1 MRIIAGQHR
10 GRNLVT
16 VRDHSVRPTT
26 DRAKQTIFDILS
38 NRLDFDG
45 IEVLDLFAG
54 SGSLGLEAIS
64 RGAGQ
69 VTFVDKS
76 PQVLQVLET
85 NVSALG
91 CSEQCTSYAADVFWY
106 LKNARRSFDLVFVDP
121 PYRLERIADL
131 PAELYTSQALR
142 EGTFVV
148 MEHSKESPV
157 EPSESMFE
165 ITRKPFG
172 QTTVLVMKTKP
183 KEPPQTPSQKPEG

>member
-38 NRLDFDG
+38 NRLDFDE

-64 RGAGQ
+64 RGARQ

-76 PQVLQVLET
+76 PQALQVLEM
-85 NVSALG
+85 NVTALG
-91 CSEQCTSYAADVFWY
+91 CNEQCTSYAADVFWY
-106 LKNARRSFDLVFVDP
+106 LKNARHSFDLVFVDP

-131 PAELYTSQALR
+131 PAELFGSGALR

-148 MEHSKESPV
+148 MEHSRKSPV

-165 ITRKPFG
+165 ITRKLFG
-172 QTTVLVMKTKP
+172 QTTVLILKTKS
-183 KEPPQTPSQKPEG
+183 KESAQTLQQKPQG

>member
-64 RGAGQ
+64 RGARQ

-76 PQVLQVLET
+76 PQALQVLDT
-85 NVSALG
+85 NVTTLG
-91 CSEQCTSYAADVFWY
+91 CKEQCTSYAAEVFWY
-106 LKNARRSFDLVFVDP
+106 LKNARHSFDLVFVDP

-131 PAELYTSQALR
+131 PAELYASGALK

-148 MEHSKESPV
+148 MEYSKKSPV

-165 ITRKPFG
+165 ITRKLFG
-172 QTTVLVMKTKP
+172 QTTVLILKTRSKQSA
-183 KEPPQTPSQKPEG
+183 QTPLQQPQG

>member
-10 GRNLVT
+10 GRILVN
-16 VRDHSVRPTT
+16 VRDLSVRPTT

-45 IEVLDLFAG
+45 IEVLDLFSG
-54 SGSLGLEAIS
+54 SGSLVLEAIS
-64 RGAGQ
+64 RGARQ

-76 PQVLQVLET
+76 PQSLQVLET
-85 NVSALG
+85 NVRTIG
-91 CSEQCTSYAADVFWY
+91 CNDQCTSYAADAFWY
-106 LKNARRSFDLVFVDP
+106 LKNARRAFDLVFVDP

-131 PAELYTSQALR
+131 PAELFASEALR

-157 EPSESMFE
+157 RPSESMFE

-172 QTTVLVMKTKP
+172 QTIVLVLRTKP
-183 KEPPQTPSQKPEG
+183 KEPIQTSSPTLEG

>member
-64 RGAGQ
+64 RGARQ
-69 VTFVDKS
+69 ATFVDKS
-76 PQVLQVLET
+76 PQSLQILEA
-85 NVSALG
+85 NIRSIG
-91 CSEQCTSYAADVFWY
+91 CEAQCTAYAADVFWY

-121 PYRLERIADL
+121 PYRLDRIADL
-131 PAELYTSQALR
+131 PKELFASEALR

-157 EPSESMFE
+157 EPAETMFD

-172 QTTVLVMKTKP
+172 QTTVLILKTRQKQP
-183 KEPPQTPSQKPEG
+183 TQTPPETT

>member
-10 GRNLVT
+10 GRNLVN

-54 SGSLGLEAIS
+54 TGSLGLEAIS
-64 RGAGQ
+64 RGARQ
-69 VTFVDKS
+69 ATFVDKS
-76 PQVLQVLET
+76 PQSLEVLET
-85 NVSALG
+85 NVRTLG
-91 CSEQCTSYAADVFWY
+91 CDEQCTSYSADVFWY

-131 PAELYTSQALR
+131 PAELHASDALR

-157 EPSESMFE
+157 EPLESMFE

-172 QTTVLVMKTKP
+172 QTTVLILRTKAKLPMKT
-183 KEPPQTPSQKPEG
+183 PPHNPEG

>member
-64 RGAGQ
+64 RGARQ

-76 PQVLQVLET
+76 PQSLQVLET
-85 NVSALG
+85 NVRTLG

-131 PAELYTSQALR
+131 PAELYASEALR
-142 EGTFVV
+142 EGTHVV

-165 ITRKPFG
+165 ITRRLFG
-172 QTTVLVMKTKP
+172 QTTVLVLRTKQKQP
-183 KEPPQTPSQKPEG
+183 TQTPSHKPEG

>member
-1 MRIIAGQHR
+1 MRIIAGKHR

-16 VRDHSVRPTT
+16 VRDLSVRPTT
-26 DRAKQTIFDILS
+26 DRAKQTIFDILT
-38 NRLDFDG
+38 NRIDFDG

-76 PQVLQVLET
+76 PQSLQTLET
-85 NVSALG
+85 NVRTLG
-91 CSEQCTSYAADVFWY
+91 CSELCNSYAADVFWY

-121 PYRLERIADL
+121 PYRLERIAEL
-131 PAELYTSQALR
+131 PAELFASEALR

-157 EPSESMFE
+157 EPSEAMFE
-165 ITRKPFG
+165 ITRKAFG
-172 QTTVLVMKTKP
+172 QTTVLIMRTKS
-183 KEPPQTPSQKPEG
+183 KEPTSTSSQNLEG

>member
-16 VRDHSVRPTT
+16 VRDLSVRPTT

-64 RGAGQ
+64 RGARQ
-69 VTFVDKS
+69 ATFIDKS
-76 PQVLQVLET
+76 PQSLDALEA
-85 NVSALG
+85 NVRTLG
-91 CSEQCTSYAADVFWY
+91 CSEQCISYAADVFWY
-106 LKNARRSFDLVFVDP
+106 LKNARRAFDLVFVDP

-131 PAELYTSQALR
+131 PAELYASEALR

-157 EPSESMFE
+157 EPSESMFD

-172 QTTVLVMKTKP
+172 QTTVLVLKAKP
-183 KEPPQTPSQKPEG
+183 KEPDPTSRNKPEG

>member
-64 RGAGQ
+64 RGAQQ

-76 PQVLQVLET
+76 TQSLQVLET
-85 NVSALG
+85 NVRTLG
-91 CSEQCTSYAADVFWY
+91 CSEQCISYAADVFWY

-121 PYRLERIADL
+121 PYRLERITEL
-131 PAELYTSQALR
+131 PAELYASEVLR

-165 ITRKPFG
+165 TTRKLFG
-172 QTTVLVMKTKP
+172 QTIVLVLKTKR
-183 KEPPQTPSQKPEG
+183 KEPTQTPSQQPEG

>member
-38 NRLDFDG
+38 NRIDFDG
-45 IEVLDLFAG
+45 IDVLDLFAG

-76 PQVLQVLET
+76 QQSLQTLET
-85 NVSALG
+85 NVRTLG
-91 CSEQCTSYAADVFWY
+91 CSEQCTSYSADVFWY

-131 PAELYTSQALR
+131 PAELYASEALKD
-142 EGTFVV
+142 GTLVV

-157 EPSESMFE
+157 APSESMYE
-165 ITRKPFG
+165 ITRKLFG
-172 QTTVLVMKTKP
+172 QTTVLILRTRR
-183 KEPPQTPSQKPEG
+183 KELTQTPSLKSEG

>member
-10 GRNLVT
+10 GRNLIT
-16 VRDHSVRPTT
+16 VPDHSVRPTT

-45 IEVLDLFAG
+45 IQVLDLFAG

-64 RGAGQ
+64 RGAQQ

-76 PQVLQVLET
+76 PQSLQVLET
-85 NVSALG
+85 NVRTLG
-91 CSEQCTSYAADVFWY
+91 CSERCASYAADAFWY

-131 PAELYTSQALR
+131 PVELYASEALR
-142 EGTFVV
+142 EGTLVV

-157 EPSESMFE
+157 EPSETMFE

-172 QTTVLVMKTKP
+172 QTTVLILRTKS
-183 KEPPQTPSQKPEG
+183 KEPAQTTSQ

>member
-10 GRNLVT
+10 GRTLVS
-16 VRDHSVRPTT
+16 VRDQSVRPTT

-38 NRLDFDG
+38 NRLDFEE

-76 PQVLQVLET
+76 TSSLKALEA
-85 NVSALG
+85 NVRTLG
-91 CSEQCTSYAADVFWY
+91 CAEQCTSYAADAFWY
-106 LKNARRSFDLVFVDP
+106 LKNAHRSFDLVFVDP
-121 PYRLERIADL
+121 PYRLERIAEL
-131 PAELYTSQALR
+131 PAELFASEALR

-148 MEHSKESPV
+148 MEHSKESQV

-165 ITRKPFG
+165 VIRKPFG
-172 QTTVLVMKTKP
+172 QTTVLVLKTKP
-183 KEPPQTPSQKPEG
+183 KATNPTSRQQPEG